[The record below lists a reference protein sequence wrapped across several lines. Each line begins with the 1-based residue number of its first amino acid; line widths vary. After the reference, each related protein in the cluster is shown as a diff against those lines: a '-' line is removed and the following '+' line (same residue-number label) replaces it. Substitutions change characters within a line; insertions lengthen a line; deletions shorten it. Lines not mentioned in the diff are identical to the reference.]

1 MYEKEASR
9 QLRDNVCYKRLTFN
23 PLSKYKQEL
32 AAILELGVEEGVITQ
47 KQFSYLLPEHPAVAT
62 LYLLPKIHKGLENP
76 PGRPIVAGNNSL
88 SEPICRYIDHFLKPI
103 VESLPSYLRDTTDI
117 LRRLDGIQLDQDALL
132 VTCDVEA
139 LYTSIRH
146 ADGLEAVEKFLLMTD
161 FEPETCQFLRMKRIC
176 SSDTFFEEQAKDLT
190 NRFKERGY
198 RQQDISKAYSRAKNT
213 PRNNLLMQPKQ
224 KNLDNQG
231 ATEKSKGTCSE
242 HRSSQ
247 E

>member
-1 MYEKEASR
+1 
-9 QLRDNVCYKRLTFN
+9 
-23 PLSKYKQEL
+23 
-32 AAILELGVEEGVITQ
+32 
-47 KQFSYLLPEHPAVAT
+47 
-62 LYLLPKIHKGLENP
+62 
-76 PGRPIVAGNNSL
+76 
-88 SEPICRYIDHFLKPI
+88 
-103 VESLPSYLRDTTDI
+103 
-117 LRRLDGIQLDQDALL
+117 
-132 VTCDVEA
+132 
-139 LYTSIRH
+139 
-146 ADGLEAVEKFLLMTD
+146 MTD
-161 FEPETCQFLRMKRIC
+161 FEPETCEFILNLLRFALTHNFFLFGDLLYLQIQGTAMGAACAPSYANCFLGLWERRIFMLEPPALIEKVSLWGRFIDDILFVWHGSIDELGSFMDQLNNNNYNIKLTYKYGRTNMEFLDVLFNIESDGYISSNVYRKKTSTNSLLHATSSHPKPLISNIPVGQFLRMKRIC

-224 KNLDNQG
+224 KNPDNQG